1 MAENQHQMYEE
12 IPIETIEDDDFFDV
26 LIIGGGPHALGLAA
40 RLREPF
46 PASLYTDLE
55 HSKLSFL
62 KTRKKGRSTKLGGSD
77 TTDTKIL
84 ALDSNASA
92 GWLGRWNGFFNHL
105 QIPHLRSPMFFHPG
119 PADVDGLEAFA
130 RRTGAEAACATSNGV
145 ENTKPTV
152 GQSENG
158 GDRKCRRSRALL
170 GRPVNERDRA
180 SYFRPTTEVFQKFCQ
195 TELIKRYNLSE
206 VIKHDTVTGILYS
219 VLHVKTEGR
228 GYGFTVTTSKG
239 KKFGA
244 RFVVMSIGPQE
255 FPIIP
260 SCLIPSQRITDSH
273 HGDGWC
279 HSLWF
284 AKGGNEEFKASVKQ
298 SSIDG
303 SSIVVIGGG
312 LTSAQIGELAI
323 KKGAKKVILI
333 CRGYLKTKHYD
344 FPLSWVTKYS
354 NLEKMNFWQEDCREA
369 RLNMVRKARNGGSV
383 NPSTLFQIKRRIAEG
398 RLELLLHTTVQMA
411 KRDKATG
418 TWRLNLRTESPEAS
432 EPTFEQLENVRFVVA
447 STGGKLDFGKI
458 PFLQP
463 LLQQMGSTEL
473 DQCNNSLNRMPPI
486 IQGLPH
492 ITESLQW
499 GERLPLFVMG
509 GYAAL
514 ELGPDA
520 GNLSGSRNGAE
531 RVGSKLNE
539 LLEDEWSLDS
549 NAIDHELNDKASSH
563 SIPSHLNKV
572 ARVKRSSKRQ
582 KQIRMGARDRRAGNI
597 GGWFDSLE
605 EIDA

>member
-1 MAENQHQMYEE
+1 MENTHQAHQEV
-12 IPIETIEDDDFFDV
+12 PIETIEDDDFFDV

-62 KTRKKGRSTKLGGSD
+62 RTRRKSQSINLGRSD
-77 TTDTKIL
+77 TDGIHTKIL
-84 ALDSNASA
+84 ALDSNASE

-119 PADVDGLEAFA
+119 PSDVDGLEAFA
-130 RRTGAEAACATSNGV
+130 KKTGAESACATSNGV

-152 GQSENG
+152 GQSEKG

-170 GRPVNERDRA
+170 GRAVNERERA
-180 SYFRPTTEVFQKFCQ
+180 SYFRPTTDLFQKFCQ
-195 TELIKRYNLSE
+195 IELIKRYNLGE
-206 VIKHDTVTGILYS
+206 VIKHDTVTGIHYS
-219 VLHVKTEGR
+219 ILHVKTEGR
-228 GYGFTVTTSKG
+228 GFGFTVTTSKG
-239 KKFGA
+239 KKYGA

-255 FPIIP
+255 FPIVP
-260 SCLIPSQRITDSH
+260 SCLIPSQSITDSH

-284 AKGGNEEFKASVKQ
+284 SKGGNNEFKASVKQ

-303 SSIVVIGGG
+303 GSIVVIGGG
-312 LTSAQIGELAI
+312 YERAR
-323 KKGAKKVILI
+323 KVILI

-369 RLNMVRKARNGGSV
+369 RLNMVRNARNGGSV
-383 NPSTLFQIKRRIAEG
+383 NPSTLFQIKRRVAEG
-398 RLELLLHTTVQMA
+398 RLKVLLHTTVQTA
-411 KRDKATG
+411 TRDKSTG
-418 TWRLNLRTESPEAS
+418 TWSLKLRTESPEAS
-432 EPTFEQLENVRFVVA
+432 EPVFEQMEDVRFIVA
-447 STGGKLDFGKI
+447 STGGKLNFCKI

-463 LLQQMGSTEL
+463 LLQQMRNTEL
-473 DQCNNSLNRMPPI
+473 DQPNNSSNQIPPI

-492 ITESLQW
+492 LTESLQW
-499 GERLPLFVMG
+499 GEQLPLFVMG

-520 GNLSGSRNGAE
+520 GNLSGSRSGAE

-539 LLEDEWSLDS
+539 LLEEEWPLDS
-549 NAIDHELNDKASSH
+549 NAINPEPNDKALHH
-563 SIPSHLNKV
+563 SNKV
-572 ARVKRSSKRQ
+572 SYVKRALKRQ
-582 KQIRMGARDRRAGNI
+582 NKIHMGARDRRAGNI
-597 GGWFDSLE
+597 GGWFDSLK
-605 EIDA
+605 EIEA